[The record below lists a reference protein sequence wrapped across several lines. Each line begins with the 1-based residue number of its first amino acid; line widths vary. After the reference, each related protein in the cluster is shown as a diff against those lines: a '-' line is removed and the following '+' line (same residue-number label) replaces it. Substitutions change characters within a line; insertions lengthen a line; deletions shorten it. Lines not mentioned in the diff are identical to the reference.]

1 MNVFIL
7 DDNYDCMNLLNNEIK
22 TLFPNFNVH
31 SFTSYQD
38 LLKEISNNPNCI
50 IFLDIVMPK
59 ISGISLTNL
68 IHKNYENIP
77 VILYSGAKREMFDVY
92 DCFHIY
98 FIEKPF
104 TKEKIEKSMEKAIS
118 YLEKNYFSF
127 SFAKMTTIL
136 PIASICYFESCGRA
150 IKLVGNQKNYIFYK
164 KLDDVE
170 AKLEMNFLRVSK
182 SFLVNP
188 QFIKQIEK
196 NKVLLKDVNNQN
208 SLKEISIS
216 RKYLKKVLECKIFS

>member
-68 IHKNYENIP
+68 IHKNYTSNQR
-77 VILYSGAKREMFDVY
+77 ILRE
-92 DCFHIY
+92 
-98 FIEKPF
+98 
-104 TKEKIEKSMEKAIS
+104 
-118 YLEKNYFSF
+118 
-127 SFAKMTTIL
+127 
-136 PIASICYFESCGRA
+136 
-150 IKLVGNQKNYIFYK
+150 
-164 KLDDVE
+164 
-170 AKLEMNFLRVSK
+170 
-182 SFLVNP
+182 
-188 QFIKQIEK
+188 
-196 NKVLLKDVNNQN
+196 
-208 SLKEISIS
+208 
-216 RKYLKKVLECKIFS
+216 